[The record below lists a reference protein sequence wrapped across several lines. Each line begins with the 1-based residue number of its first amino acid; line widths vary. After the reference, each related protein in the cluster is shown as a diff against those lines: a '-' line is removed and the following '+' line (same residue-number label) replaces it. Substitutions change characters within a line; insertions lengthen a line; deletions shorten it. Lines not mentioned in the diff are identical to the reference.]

1 MFVLPTVRLLVGEE
15 LVSDLGP
22 DPRAQAVNQPT
33 SAVFSVMKGGGCS
46 LEQVSAQG
54 YGQGCCGQSVHPSDH
69 SPPSKRKGHMS
80 EQTPRTALSTI
91 WGG

>member
-22 DPRAQAVNQPT
+22 DPKAQAVNQPT

-46 LEQVSAQG
+46 PEQVG
-54 YGQGCCGQSVHPSDH
+54 TGLWTGLLWTECPPLRPF
-69 SPPSKRKGHMS
+69 SPFEEKRAHV
-80 EQTPRTALSTI
+80 
-91 WGG
+91 